1 LTRKTK
7 TSGSPKNTTRQKRG
21 GSATGRPQQKNSGTK
36 ATAAQL
42 LRHSPYLSG
51 LAARWPDIVALS
63 PQQALGAAHTALG
76 AECRAASSR
85 ADIMSALRRA
95 KQKIALLTALADL
108 SGIWDDIRVMQTLS
122 DFADAATAAAADHL
136 LREAHAAGAL
146 RLAAPKTPQKDC
158 GMTIIALGKWGAHEL
173 NYSSDIDLMV
183 LFDPLR
189 TPIKDKDAAQNFFIR
204 FTRDL
209 AQMLELQTADGYVFR
224 CDLRLRPD
232 PGAMPLAV
240 SLGTAEIYYG
250 SLGQN
255 WERAA
260 MTKSRPV
267 AGDTRIA
274 ADFMRLMTAWIWRRN
289 LDFAAIQDIHSI
301 KRQINAK
308 QSQQGGARG
317 KGKNENPFL
326 GVNVKLGHGGIREI
340 EFYAQTQQLIFGGRD
355 MTLRQSGTLAALTA
369 LAAAGHVPEKDRA
382 ALHDAYL
389 FLRRIEHRLQM
400 IDDRQTHSL
409 PLQPD
414 DFATLAAFAG
424 YADAAALC
432 ADLAR
437 HMGYVQK
444 CYAALFVESQ
454 TLSQAGGNLVFTG
467 VEDDPETL
475 QTLRGMGFDAPE
487 KVTAAI
493 RGWHHGRYRAVRS
506 ERARQ
511 ILTEITPQLLATLA
525 ATPQPDEA
533 FIRFDRFLE
542 KLPSGIPIFSM
553 FAHHPQ
559 LLGLVAEIMG
569 TAPALAEW
577 LGTHPQVLDGVIS
590 RDFFGRLPNR
600 SWLEQELAHRLSAAR
615 PGAPKTP
622 AALDAARP
630 GAPKTQAAL
639 DAAHDY
645 QDVLDITRRW
655 AREKRFH
662 AGIHILRQLS
672 KPQDTAAYLSD
683 IAEACLRLLTPAVEA
698 EFARTHGRIKD
709 GHYLLLAMGSFAA
722 RRMFTD
728 SDLDIIAL
736 YSAPDNAAPS
746 DGIKP
751 LSAGPYYIRLTQRL
765 ITAITA
771 PTSESILYNVDA
783 RLRPAGDDGPLAV
796 SVGSFLDYHNHKAWT
811 WEHMSLIRH
820 RIIYGDAKAA
830 GALSR
835 GIGKILCRQRDENA
849 LQKDITEMQARVRK
863 EFGSEDRW
871 NLKYRKGGLMDQL
884 FAVQYLQ
891 LKNAA
896 KEKTV
901 LAADITKAI
910 EALHR
915 LRALTAAEAK
925 VLTKAQQRLLDVQ
938 MFLRLSAALPFDPAR
953 ASAGLQA
960 KMTAILMGAAPKN
973 KAQSRRASFKSAT
986 ATFLKDI
993 AAADKICRRILQA
1006 RKSPAKK
1013 KRAPGKTGARVS

>member
-1 LTRKTK
+1 MA
-7 TSGSPKNTTRQKRG
+7 G
-21 GSATGRPQQKNSGTK
+21 GQGQKNSGTK

-51 LAARWPDIVALS
+51 LATRWPEI
-63 PQQALGAAHTALG
+63 TALPAQEAHDAARAALT
-76 AECRAASSR
+76 AECLAATNR
-85 ADIMSALRRA
+85 ADVMAALRRA

-108 SGIWDDIRVMQTLS
+108 SGVWDDIRVMQTLS
-122 DFADAATAAAADHL
+122 DFADAATAATADHL
-136 LREAHAAGAL
+136 LREAHTAGTI

-158 GMTIIALGKWGAHEL
+158 GMSIIALGKWGAHEL

-209 AQMLELQTADGYVFR
+209 AQMLEMQTTDGYVFR

-274 ADFMRLMTAWIWRRN
+274 ADFTRLMTAWIWRRN

-308 QSQQGGARG
+308 QSQQGVRRG
-317 KGKNENPFL
+317 KAKSENPFL

-355 MTLRQSGTLAALTA
+355 MTLRQSTTLGALDA
-369 LAAAGHVPEKDRA
+369 LCAAGHVPEKDRT

-409 PLQPD
+409 PVQPD
-414 DFATLAAFAG
+414 DFAALAAFAG

-467 VEDDPETL
+467 VEDDPDTL
-475 QTLRGMGFDAPE
+475 QTLRGMGFDAAE

-559 LLGLVAEIMG
+559 LLGLVAEVMG

-600 SWLEQELAHRLSAAR
+600 DWLEKELAHRLSAAR
-615 PGAPKTP
+615 PGAPKIP
-622 AALDAARP
+622 AALGAARP
-630 GAPKTQAAL
+630 GALKIPAAL
-639 DAAHDY
+639 SAAHDY

-672 KPQDTAAYLSD
+672 KPQETAAYLSD

-698 EFARTHGRIKD
+698 EFAKAHGRIK
-709 GHYLLLAMGSFAA
+709 GGSYLLLAMGSFAA

-736 YSAPDNAAPS
+736 YSAPDHAAPS

-751 LSAGPYYIRLTQRL
+751 LPAGQYYIRLTQRL

-771 PTSESILYNVDA
+771 PTSESILYNIDA

-796 SVGSFLDYHNHKAWT
+796 SVGGFLDYHDRKAWT

-820 RIIYGDAKAA
+820 RIIYGDTKAA
-830 GALSR
+830 GVLSR
-835 GIGKILCRQRDENA
+835 GIAKILSRPRDENI
-849 LQKDITEMQARVRK
+849 LLKDVADMQARVRK
-863 EFGSEDRW
+863 EFGSDNRW
-871 NLKYRKGGLMDQL
+871 DLKYRKGGLMDQL

-891 LKNAA
+891 LKYAAA
-896 KEKTV
+896 KPAV
-901 LAADITKAI
+901 LAPDIMEAI
-910 EALHR
+910 ETLRLLH
-915 LRALTAAEAK
+915 ALTAAEAK
-925 VLTKAQQRLLDVQ
+925 TLSKAQQRLLDVQ
-938 MFLRLSAALPFDPAR
+938 MFLRLSASLPFDPLR
-953 ASAGLQA
+953 ASAGLQT
-960 KMTAILMGAAPKN
+960 KMVDILKGAAPKTRT
-973 KAQSRRASFKSAT
+973 QTGKSAFK
-986 ATFLKDI
+986 AAAAAFLKDI
-993 AAADKICRRILQA
+993 DAADKICRRILQA

-1013 KRAPGKTGARVS
+1013 KRATGKAKARVS